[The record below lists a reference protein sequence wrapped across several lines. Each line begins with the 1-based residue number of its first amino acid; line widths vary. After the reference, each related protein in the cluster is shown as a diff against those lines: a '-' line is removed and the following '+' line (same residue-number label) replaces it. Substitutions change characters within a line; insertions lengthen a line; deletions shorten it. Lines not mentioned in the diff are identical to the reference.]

1 MLGFLKPENSQIG
14 KVATHSTR
22 ESECREIALTS
33 LIQEEKKKK
42 KQIDAVFKPENCYN
56 DK

>member
-1 MLGFLKPENSQIG
+1 MLYFLGPENSQIG
-14 KVATHSTR
+14 SIVTHSTR
-22 ESECREIALTS
+22 ESELREIDLPL

-42 KQIDAVFKPENCYN
+42 QTDAVFKPENCYN